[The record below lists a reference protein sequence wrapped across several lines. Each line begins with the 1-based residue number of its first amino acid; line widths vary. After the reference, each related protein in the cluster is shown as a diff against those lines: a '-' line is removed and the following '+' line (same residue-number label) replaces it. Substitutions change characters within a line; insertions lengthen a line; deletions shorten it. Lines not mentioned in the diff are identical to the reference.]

1 MVGNDPF
8 PLSPGSISPTTAT
21 PPPPPHALPAAVP
34 PVVASG
40 NGGGNIASSSSSSSS
55 SGFVPGGFYFSPM
68 TALDGAIELLLE
80 PDSLMRP
87 VVRGNGGLGYVSSTY
102 IHTCLK

>member
-40 NGGGNIASSSSSSSS
+40 NGGGNIASSSSSSS